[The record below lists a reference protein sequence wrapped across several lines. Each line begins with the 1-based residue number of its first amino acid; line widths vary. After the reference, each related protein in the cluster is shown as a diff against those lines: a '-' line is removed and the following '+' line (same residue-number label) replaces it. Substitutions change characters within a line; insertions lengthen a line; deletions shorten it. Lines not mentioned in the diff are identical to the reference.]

1 MQIGSTNAPPT
12 CTQFA
17 VPDFRKAEIFVKFVG
32 MTNQTNTP
40 RYIDPTTDYG
50 FKRIFGTEVN
60 KEFLIAFLN
69 DLFHGRKVIKDLV
82 YNKNEH
88 LGLSEE
94 IGTVIFDLT
103 CTADND
109 EQFII
114 EVQRTSQLY
123 LQKRML
129 YYGSKLIA
137 DQAPKGRRT
146 EWKYNITEVY
156 VIVLMDGFM
165 MPGVAD
171 SKEFL
176 HDIYLCNRE
185 SGKVFYEEFGFI
197 YLELINFV
205 KEEAE
210 LENGLEQWL
219 YVLKNMSNMNKLSV
233 YLRKPIFEKLFDI
246 AEYSKLNKEEREMYD
261 VSLKNKWDEYSIRQS
276 AVIEKERA
284 REIGLQEGLQEGRK
298 EGLQEG
304 RKEGRKE
311 EAIAIAL
318 EMKKDGLPIEQIVK
332 FTKLKTE
339 EIEKL

>member
-1 MQIGSTNAPPT
+1 
-12 CTQFA
+12 
-17 VPDFRKAEIFVKFVG
+17 
-32 MTNQTNTP
+32 
-40 RYIDPTTDYG
+40 
-50 FKRIFGTEVN
+50 
-60 KEFLIAFLN
+60 
-69 DLFHGRKVIKDLV
+69 
-82 YNKNEH
+82 
-88 LGLSEE
+88 
-94 IGTVIFDLT
+94 
-103 CTADND
+103 
-109 EQFII
+109 
-114 EVQRTSQLY
+114 
-123 LQKRML
+123 ML

-298 EGLQEG
+298 E
-304 RKEGRKE
+304 